1 MGYVCGRNHKTVTL
15 LQVLCLGALALPVG
29 ASEHE
34 AQTYGPVLDAC
45 YGAATT
51 SEERSAC
58 IGQMSTTCMDKEDG
72 GQTTIGMV
80 WCLNA
85 EADVW
90 DRWLNAE
97 YKSTRA
103 GAEAVDKDEAKFFP
117 EFARRAETL
126 LAAQRAW
133 IAFRD
138 AECDLAYA
146 EWGSGSMRNIA
157 FADCRLQM
165 TAERTLRLRAMR
177 EDR

>member
-1 MGYVCGRNHKTVTL
+1 MGFRFRQNHKAVTL
-15 LQVLCLGALALPVG
+15 LQALCFGVLSLPVV
-29 ASEHE
+29 ANEHE
-34 AQTYGPVLDAC
+34 VQTYGPLLDAC
-45 YGAATT
+45 YAEAATP
-51 SEERSAC
+51 EDRRAC
-58 IGQMSTTCMDKEDG
+58 MGQMASTCMDEEEG
-72 GQTTIGMV
+72 GHSTIGMV

-90 DRWLNAE
+90 DRWLNVE
-97 YKSTRA
+97 YDVSKS
-103 GAEAVDKDEAKFFP
+103 GALAVDRDEAEFFP

-126 LAAQRAW
+126 LKAQRAW

-157 FADCRLQM
+157 YADCRLQM